1 MDKITH
7 NNKTYSIPTNWNE
20 VTTDQFIRLKNL
32 FKLFTDNETG
42 ELQIDEEKIFP
53 RIVEIMVGI
62 NRKDVLDMNY
72 NSVMVIKTMLLFLSS
87 PIPENNK
94 PRHTIKVGDILI
106 KNKDY
111 EKLKF
116 GEFIDT
122 QHLMKQEDEESM
134 IKSIA
139 LVIDVYRP
147 KNILKGR
154 FKNKK
159 LDLSLEQKV
168 EILKNMSC
176 VEYHNISFFLSVGV
190 KRYMTT
196 LVHYLNKKALQIN
209 MKTIFQSVGVIIY
222 GLWTYVMIKL
232 KIWKTQKS

>member
-7 NNKTYSIPTNWNE
+7 NKIDYNIPTNWND

-32 FKLFTDNETG
+32 FKMFTDVETG

-53 RIVEIMVGI
+53 RIVEIIVGI
-62 NRKDVLDMNY
+62 NRNDVLNMNY
-72 NSVMVIKTMLLFLSS
+72 NNVMVIKAMLSFLSE
-87 PIPENNK
+87 PIPENTQPK
-94 PRHTIKVGDILI
+94 KTIRIGDIII

-122 QHLMKQEDEESM
+122 QHLMKQQDEESM

-139 LVIDVYRP
+139 LVIDVYKP
-147 KNILKGR
+147 KNIWKGR
-154 FKNKK
+154 FKNQK
-159 LDLSLEQKV
+159 LDLTLEQKV
-168 EILKNMSC
+168 NILKKMSC
-176 VEYHNISFFLSVGV
+176 VEYHNISFFLSTGV
-190 KRYMTT
+190 QKYMRT
-196 LVHYLNKKALQIN
+196 LAHYLNKRALQIS
-209 MKTIFQSVGVIIY
+209 MRTLFQSVGVFTY

-232 KIWKTQKS
+232 RIWKPQKV